1 MPPGWVF
8 LMTINQLFKPAKRSD
23 VAEAPVAAGVRG
35 RALLIGSLLVAA
47 TAVLVTQAE
56 LVVSSIHIGYL
67 QFPPVALGLLLIAS
81 GLNRG
86 MRAISKRFD
95 LCGADLLVIYCMVL
109 VAAMVSSHG
118 IVQKWIPL
126 LVTPNYFA
134 SAVNNWHGLFDPHIQ
149 RRLVPYDPHVGGQQV
164 VSTAYYNGMHHGEQI
179 PWSLWIGPLLN
190 WGILI
195 GLVVFA
201 FLCVATILRKQW
213 IDNEKLSFPL
223 AQLPLEIAGG
233 GDEPAFFKNDLTWCG
248 AAIPII
254 LFGLKGLHQMDPVI
268 PDVLTPISIN
278 DYLKLPPWNGIGG
291 MPLTFSFAALGFF
304 FLLPADV
311 LFSIW
316 FFFVLTRIE
325 ELVFIAY
332 NVPTPGMPMFPP
344 KLFTG
349 YQTMGAYFVLV
360 GYLLW
365 IARPHLKK
373 VWAAAIGREKVDD
386 SSEVMPYR
394 VAVWGLIGSVAA
406 SALWLWSM
414 GMSLWLAVFELVVLI
429 GVIAVVMARSTA
441 EAGML
446 MTETTFRPIDIYRMF
461 GSIHALGGANLTM
474 LAFVDNLLLRDQRGL
489 LLTGML
495 DSMRISDGTK
505 IRRRSFAAVLV
516 YAILLSTVIAVVLN
530 IQKPYE
536 LGAVRLDGWM
546 EQGSP
551 QLSWNEY
558 QSYFSAQQVVDP
570 AARWQMPV
578 FFCVGIVSCL
588 FLTIMRTT
596 FYWWPLHPLG
606 YALAGSWTTI
616 VFWFPCLV
624 AWVCKSLCIRYG
636 GMGFYGK
643 ARPFFL
649 GMILGEFGMAVFFV
663 LLNLLFKTPVPA
675 FPWS

>member
-1 MPPGWVF
+1 
-8 LMTINQLFKPAKRSD
+8 MTINQIFKSPKKAD
-23 VAEAPVAAGVRG
+23 APQPETQPSGVRA
-35 RALLIGSLLVAA
+35 RAVVIGSFMVAA
-47 TAVLVTQAE
+47 TAILVTQAE

-67 QFPPVALGLLLIAS
+67 QFPPVALGLLLIVT
-81 GLNRG
+81 LFNRG
-86 MRAISKRFD
+86 VKLISKRFD
-95 LCGADLLVIYCMVL
+95 LCGADLLVIYTMVL

-126 LVTPNYFA
+126 LVAPNYYA
-134 SAVNNWHGLFDPHIQ
+134 TSVNGWHDFFDPHILA
-149 RRLVPYDPHVGGQQV
+149 RLVPYDPHIGGQQP
-164 VSTAYYNGMHHGEQI
+164 VSIAYYNGLHRGDHI
-179 PWSLWIGPLLN
+179 PWHLWIVPLIN

-195 GLVVFA
+195 ALVVFA
-201 FLCVATILRKQW
+201 FLCVTTILRRQW

-233 GDEPAFFKNDLTWCG
+233 GDQPAFFRNNLTWLG

-254 LFGLKGLHQMDPVI
+254 LFGLKGTHRMEPTV
-268 PDVLTPISIN
+268 PDVLTSMSIN
-278 DYLKLPPWNGIGG
+278 DYAKLPPWNAIGD

-316 FFFVLTRIE
+316 FFFVLTRLE
-325 ELVFIAY
+325 EVFFAAY
-332 NVPTPGMPMFPP
+332 NFPSPGMPLYPP

-349 YQTMGAYFVLV
+349 YQSMGAYFVLV

-386 SSEVMPYR
+386 SMEIMPYR
-394 VAVWGLIGSVAA
+394 VAVWGLIGSVVA
-406 SALWLWSM
+406 SSLWLWGM
-414 GMSLWLAVFELVVLI
+414 GMSLWLAAFELVVFI
-429 GVIAVVMARSTA
+429 GVIAIVMARSTA

-461 GSIHALGGANLTM
+461 GSIHSLGPANLTM

-495 DSMRISDGTK
+495 DSMRISDGAK
-505 IRRRSFAAVLV
+505 IRRRSFAAVMM
-516 YAILLSTVIAVVLN
+516 YAIVLAVVIAVILN
-530 IQKPYE
+530 IQKPYH
-536 LGAVRLDGWM
+536 LGGATLDAWM
-546 EQGSP
+546 EQMSP
-551 QLSWNEY
+551 TLTWSDY
-558 QSYFSAQQVVDP
+558 QPYFSPHQTVDP
-570 AARWQMPV
+570 TARWQMPV
-578 FFCVGIVSCL
+578 FFCVGAVVCL
-588 FLTIMRTT
+588 FLTIMRTA

-606 YALAGSWTTI
+606 YALAGSWTTV

-624 AWVCKSLCIRYG
+624 AWICKSLSIRYG
-636 GMGFYGK
+636 GMGFYTK

-663 LLNLLFKTPVPA
+663 LLNLIFHTPVPA

>member
-1 MPPGWVF
+1 
-8 LMTINQLFKPAKRSD
+8 MTIHQLLRPSQKNTAVDPLREAAVPVRARAI
-23 VAEAPVAAGVRG
+23 VA
-35 RALLIGSLLVAA
+35 GSLLVAA

-56 LVVSSIHIGYL
+56 LVVTSIHIGYL
-67 QFPPVALGLLLIAS
+67 QFPPVALGLLLMAKAVS
-81 GLNRG
+81 RGLRVL
-86 MRAISKRFD
+86 SKR
-95 LCGADLLVIYCMVL
+95 LALSGADLLVIYCMVL

-118 IVQKWIPL
+118 VVQKWIPL

-134 SAVNNWHGLFDPHIQ
+134 TGVNGWHGLFDPHIAP
-149 RRLVPYDPHVGGQQV
+149 RLVPYNPRVSGPQP
-164 VSTAYYNGMHHGEQI
+164 VSTEFYNGLQHGERI
-179 PWSLWIGPLLN
+179 PWRLWVAPLVN
-190 WGILI
+190 WGVLI
-195 GLVVFA
+195 GMVLFA
-201 FLCVATILRKQW
+201 FLCVATILRRQW
-213 IDNEKLSFPL
+213 MDNEKLSFPL

-233 GDEPAFFKNDLTWCG
+233 GEGASFFRNPLTWCG

-254 LFGLKGLHQMDPVI
+254 LFGIKGLHQMAPAI
-268 PDVLTPISIN
+268 PDVLTPVSIN
-278 DYLKLPPWNGIGG
+278 DYVKLPPWDGLGS
-291 MPLTFSFAALGFF
+291 MPLTFSFAAVGFF

-316 FFFVLTRIE
+316 FFFVLTRVE

-332 NVPTPGMPMFPP
+332 NVPTPQMPMYPP

-349 YQTMGAYFVLV
+349 YQSMGAYFVLV

-365 IARPHLKK
+365 IAKPHLRR
-373 VWAAAIGREKVDD
+373 VWAAAIGREKIDD
-386 SSEVMPYR
+386 SGEVLPYR
-394 VAVWGLIGSVAA
+394 VAVWGLIGCVAG
-406 SALWLWSM
+406 SAIWLWSM
-414 GMSLWLAVFELVVLI
+414 GMSLWLAVFELIVFI

-446 MTETTFRPIDIYRMF
+446 MTETSFRPIDIYRMF
-461 GSIHALGGANLTM
+461 GSVHALGGANLTM

-495 DSMRISDGTK
+495 DSMRIADGTK
-505 IRRRSFAAVLV
+505 IRRRAFAGILA
-516 YAILLSTVIAVVLN
+516 YAILLSIAIAVILN
-530 IQKPYE
+530 IYVPYR
-536 LGAVRLDGWM
+536 LGGTRLDMWM
-546 EQGSP
+546 EQLSP
-551 QLSWNEY
+551 SLSWNDY
-558 QSYFSAQQVVDP
+558 QSYFAPRQIADP

-578 FFCVGIVSCL
+578 FFGVGAVVCL
-588 FLTIMRTT
+588 LLTIMRAA

-624 AWVCKSLCIRYG
+624 AWMCKSLSIRYG
-636 GMGFYGK
+636 GMSFYAK

-649 GMILGEFGMAVFFV
+649 GMVLGEFSIAVFFV

>member
-1 MPPGWVF
+1 
-8 LMTINQLFKPAKRSD
+8 
-23 VAEAPVAAGVRG
+23 
-35 RALLIGSLLVAA
+35 
-47 TAVLVTQAE
+47 VTQAE

-81 GLNRG
+81 FLSRM
-86 MRAISKRFD
+86 MRLIARKWS
-95 LCGADLLVIYCMVL
+95 LSGADLLVIYCMVL

-134 SAVNNWHGLFDPHIQ
+134 SPVNGWHGLFDPHIA
-149 RRLVPYDPHVGGQQV
+149 RRLVPYDPNQSGQQF
-164 VSTAYYNGMHHGEQI
+164 VSTAYYNGLRHGEQI
-179 PWSLWIGPLLN
+179 PWGAWITPLLN
-190 WGILI
+190 WGVLI

-201 FLCVATILRKQW
+201 FLCVATILRRQW

-223 AQLPLEIAGG
+223 AQLPLEIAGD
-233 GDEPAFFKNDLTWCG
+233 GDQPSFFCNNLTWCG
-248 AAIPII
+248 AAIPIV
-254 LFGLKGLHQMDPVI
+254 LFGLKGLHQMVPVI
-268 PDVLTPISIN
+268 PDVLTPMSIN
-278 DYLKLPPWNGIGG
+278 DYIKLPPWNGLGL
-291 MPLTFSFAALGFF
+291 MPLTFSFAAVGFF

-325 ELVFIAY
+325 ELGFIAY
-332 NVPTPGMPMFPP
+332 NVPTPGMPMYPP

-349 YQTMGAYFVLV
+349 YQTIGAYIVFV

-365 IARPHLKK
+365 IARPHLRR

-386 SSEVMPYR
+386 SAEIMPYR
-394 VAVWGLIGSVAA
+394 LAVFGLIA
-406 SALWLWSM
+406 SIVCSSLWLWGM
-414 GMSLWLAVFELVVLI
+414 GMSLWLAVFELVVFI
-429 GVIAVVMARSTA
+429 CVIAVVMARSTA

-495 DSMRISDGTK
+495 DSLRISDGTK
-505 IRRRSFAAVLV
+505 IRRRSFAGVLV
-516 YAILLSTVIAVVLN
+516 YAIVLSIVIAVILN
-530 IQKPYE
+530 IATPYR
-536 LGAVRLDGWM
+536 LGAVRLDFWM

-551 QLSWNEY
+551 ALSWNDY
-558 QSYFSAQQVVDP
+558 QTYFSPQQVVDP
-570 AARWQMPV
+570 NARWQMPV
-578 FFCVGIVSCL
+578 FFCIGCVVCL
-588 FLTIMRTT
+588 FLTIMRTA
-596 FYWWPLHPLG
+596 FYWWPLHPIG
-606 YALAGSWTTI
+606 YALAGSWTSI

-624 AWVCKSLCIRYG
+624 AWACKSLCIRYG
-636 GMGFYGK
+636 GMSFYGK
-643 ARPFFL
+643 CRPFFL
-649 GMILGEFGMAVFFV
+649 GMILGEFSMAVFFV